1 MGNNTSTNYPA
12 SADEWEPHLPEP
24 NAEGNYPAEVLRIDL
39 AIDILRHRRR
49 LGLSQAEL
57 ARRAGVRPES
67 LNRIELGRVA
77 RTSTATPA
85 NVWHAVMLAMDR
97 TQKT

>member
-49 LGLSQAEL
+49 LGLSQIEL

-67 LNRIELGRVA
+67 LNRIELGRASPSV
-77 RTSTATPA
+77 RTVEKIDQALRDTETE
-85 NVWHAVMLAMDR
+85 R
-97 TQKT
+97 TGE